1 MFSAPLYLLLTISIV
16 GKCTDS
22 YVVNNSASVKNVAKS
37 ETDDR
42 RTAYFDSNNNNE
54 LDNHIRTSTINGTA
68 IDNAIEM
75 PKPND
80 AAASATAAVV
90 DYLTYQTNKVSDD
103 TLAAVET
110 GKLSTQRKKLHF
122 ISLLRFQ
129 IDSIDISSPQE
140 SEKNKVSRRQT
151 SEYVQ

>member
-1 MFSAPLYLLLTISIV
+1 MLSAPLYLLLTISIV
-16 GKCTDS
+16 GKCADC
-22 YVVNNSASVKNVAKS
+22 YVVDNSASMKNVAKS

-80 AAASATAAVV
+80 AAAAATAAIV

-110 GKLSTQRKKLHF
+110 GKLSTQRKKTSF
-122 ISLLRFQ
+122 YISFA
-129 IDSIDISSPQE
+129 IS
-140 SEKNKVSRRQT
+140 N
-151 SEYVQ
+151 